1 MDMKRSQRIETTQKP
16 VTDQT
21 GRRTFLIQTTPITR
35 DSTSDGVHEVRQEPS
50 LQTFGGIDVN
60 QVSATEFESID
71 GQSFRLG
78 HA

>member
-1 MDMKRSQRIETTQKP
+1 MKRSQCIETTRMP
-16 VTDQT
+16 VTDQV
-21 GRRTFLIQTTPITR
+21 GRRTFLIETTSVTR
-35 DSTSDGVHEVRQEPS
+35 DSTNDGFHEFRQAAS

-60 QVSATEFESID
+60 QVSDTEFESID

>member
-1 MDMKRSQRIETTQKP
+1 MKRSEHIQTTQMP
-16 VTDQT
+16 VTDRA
-21 GRRTFLIQTTPITR
+21 GRRTFLIETTPITR
-35 DSTSDGVHEVRQEPS
+35 DWTSDGIHEFRREAA

-71 GQSFRLG
+71 GQTFRLG